1 MIIRNSVFAVAA
13 LVCVAAPA
21 GAVQNLSKRAVVAA
35 DATVEVSNVEGR
47 VDVTA
52 WDRNEVEL
60 TARLE
65 SDEDTL
71 EFEATDR
78 QVRIKVVKP
87 KGRFQGSD
95 EAILTLKI
103 PQGARLT
110 AQTVSA
116 DVEVAG
122 VRGEQRLNT
131 VSGDVKTQ
139 AYDEPVVLRT
149 VSGDGVIRGT
159 GGKAAVSVTS
169 VSGTV
174 EAGGIRGGIDGQ
186 VVSGQLTV
194 ELAAAEKASLKSISG
209 DIDARLELLPVSRV
223 EVESV
228 SGTIG
233 LAMKKPVN
241 AEFDVE
247 SFSGDITSCFDAK
260 ARDKSAYGP
269 GSELRYTQGSGG
281 ARVRIKSMSG
291 DISICDR

>member
-1 MIIRNSVFAVAA
+1 MIIRKSVFGAAA
-13 LVCVAAPA
+13 LLCAVPVAQAA
-21 GAVQNLSKRAVVAA
+21 QNLNKRAAVAA
-35 DATVEVSNVEGR
+35 DATIEVSNVEGR

-71 EFEATDR
+71 EFEATER

-87 KGRFQGSD
+87 KGHFKGSD
-95 EAILTLKI
+95 EAILTLRI

-116 DVEVAG
+116 DVTVDG
-122 VRGEQRLNT
+122 VRGEQRLHT
-131 VSGDVKTQ
+131 VSGDVETR
-139 AYDEPVVLRT
+139 AYDEPVALRT
-149 VSGDGVIRGT
+149 VSGDGTIRGT
-159 GGKAAVSVTS
+159 GGKSAVSVTG
-169 VSGTV
+169 VSGSIEV
-174 EAGGIRGGIDGQ
+174 GGIRGGFEGQ
-186 VVSGQLTV
+186 VVSGEIKV
-194 ELAAAEKASLKSISG
+194 ELAAAERASLKTISG
-209 DIDARLELLPVSRV
+209 DIDARLELLPVARV
-223 EVESV
+223 EMESV

-233 LAMKKPVN
+233 LAAKAPVN

-247 SFSGDITSCFDAK
+247 SFSGEITSCFGAK

-269 GSELRYTQGSGG
+269 GSELRFTQGTGG

-291 DISICDR
+291 DIRVCDR